1 MRTQQLQVE
10 PTRTKPRESHA
21 DNVDIVVDMVHAL
34 VALASMQLPA
44 RHAFGI
50 PLPELEQQANL
61 FYACTVNPTHLI
73 DRVALPRK
81 IMFTAGIRG
90 HWRL

>member
-21 DNVDIVVDMVHAL
+21 DNVDMVVDMVHAL

-50 PLPELEQQANL
+50 PLPELEQQANS
-61 FYACTVNPTHLI
+61 FHHHWESCV
-73 DRVALPRK
+73 PRSGGLR
-81 IMFTAGIRG
+81 AE
-90 HWRL
+90 